1 MRLFAALE
9 VPAAVRDP
17 LEGAVAPMRAG
28 RDDLRWTPAHQWHLT
43 IAFLGSVDHAGVP
56 AVREVM
62 SSACGAAPASIGL
75 SLADAG
81 RFGKR
86 VLWIGVDDDPSGA
99 VARLGSAA
107 QEALADADLPVDD
120 KDVHP
125 HLTLARSRGRHG
137 RPIRSELV
145 EAVPRIDASW
155 VVDEL
160 VLFASVQQ
168 GHGEPNRYE
177 ALERLP
183 LGPGPAPH
191 PRS

>member
-9 VPAAVRDP
+9 VPAAVRDT
-17 LEGAVAPMRAG
+17 LEGSVAPLRAG
-28 RDDLRWTPAHQWHLT
+28 RDDLRWTPPHQWHLT
-43 IAFLGSVDHAGVP
+43 VAFLGSVDDARVP
-56 AVREVM
+56 AVREAL
-62 SSACGAAPASIGL
+62 SAACGTVPTSVGL

-86 VLWIGVDDDPSGA
+86 VLWMGVADDPSGA
-99 VARLGSAA
+99 VARLGTAA
-107 QEALADADLPVDD
+107 QEALADAGLPVDD

-125 HLTLARSRGRHG
+125 HLTLARSRGRHAP
-137 RPIRSELV
+137 PIRSELV

-155 VVDEL
+155 TVGEL
-160 VLFASVQQ
+160 GLFASVQQ

-183 LGPGPAPH
+183 LGP
-191 PRS
+191 